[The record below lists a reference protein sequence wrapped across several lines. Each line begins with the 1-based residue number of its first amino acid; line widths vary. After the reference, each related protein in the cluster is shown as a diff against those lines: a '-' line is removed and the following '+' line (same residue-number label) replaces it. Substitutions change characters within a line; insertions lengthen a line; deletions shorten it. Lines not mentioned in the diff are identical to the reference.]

1 MKHTLT
7 LIFSIICF
15 LSIAQET
22 LEGAVLTNED
32 DQEIPLQGASVYWL
46 GTQAGTTTNK
56 NGQFNLVFQ
65 ESTDQLVI
73 SFLGFKSDTIRLQ
86 NQKKITHFLISSE
99 AETLDEVTL
108 TQDVKRFR
116 NPILKL
122 KI

>member
-1 MKHTLT
+1 
-7 LIFSIICF
+7 

-22 LEGAVLTNED
+22 LEGTVLTNED

-65 ESTDQLVI
+65 KSTDQLVI

-86 NQKKITHFLISSE
+86 NQKKNYSFF
-99 AETLDEVTL
+99 D
-108 TQDVKRFR
+108 FF
-116 NPILKL
+116 
-122 KI
+122 